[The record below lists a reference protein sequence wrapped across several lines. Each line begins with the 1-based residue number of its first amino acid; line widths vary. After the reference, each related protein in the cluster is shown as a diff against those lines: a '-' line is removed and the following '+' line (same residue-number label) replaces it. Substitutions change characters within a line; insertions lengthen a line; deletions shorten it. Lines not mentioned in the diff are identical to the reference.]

1 MSTRKIAFPGTV
13 EGINGELAGH
23 FGHTPI
29 FCTIEYDETT
39 KDVINVE
46 IIKNAPHEQGGCMT
60 PVMLLKNNSVT
71 EVVVGGIGQRPLS
84 GFIQVGIEPFRGIQ
98 GTIKQ
103 NFEAFKLNKLP
114 KLSKGTC
121 QH

>member
-71 EVVVGGIGQRPLS
+71 EVVVGGIGQRPLL

-103 NFEAFKLNKLP
+103 NFEAFKQNELP
-114 KLSKGTC
+114 KLSQGTC

>member
-1 MSTRKIAFPGTV
+1 MSTKKIAFPGTV
-13 EGINGELAGH
+13 EGLNGELVMH
-23 FGHTPI
+23 FGHSPT

-46 IIKNAPHEQGGCMT
+46 VIQNVDHKQGGCMV
-60 PVMLLKNNSVT
+60 PVMLLKNNAVT
-71 EVVVGGIGQRPLS
+71 EVVVGGIGHRPLM
-84 GFIQVGIEPFRGIQ
+84 GFIQVGIEPFRGIE

-103 NFEAFKLNKLP
+103 NFEAFKQNELP
-114 KLSKGTC
+114 KLSQGTC